1 MKSLSYTILTLMLII
16 GSHLPSLGQR
26 KFSLSVS
33 VAPTYSH
40 SDAKLVVPIADPAT
54 QLPSTEVVTKA
65 HSVGYSFGV
74 MGRYDFSA
82 KWSVS
87 TGLWVTH
94 SLSSSI
100 DVNENGSSFTL
111 TYPYSHPFTF
121 AYKIPLLINY
131 RPLTTRL
138 SPYLSAGATGD
149 IRSKTYAILGD
160 GQEIPVSFG
169 KAMVVTPLLGLGGSY
184 RFNDRISLIVQ
195 PTIQYD
201 VQSRPSYEY
210 SHTYQLSL
218 QTQLMYHF

>member
-1 MKSLSYTILTLMLII
+1 MKSLSYTALTLMLIVGI
-16 GSHLPSLGQR
+16 HLPSLGQR

-33 VAPTYSH
+33 MAPIYGH

-54 QLPSTEVVTKA
+54 QSPSTEVVTNA
-65 HSVGYSFGV
+65 HSVGYSFGL
-74 MGRYDFSA
+74 MGRYDFSE

-87 TGLWVTH
+87 TGLWATN
-94 SLSSSI
+94 SLTSTI
-100 DVNENGSSFTL
+100 DASENGSPSTL
-111 TYPYSHPFTF
+111 TYTNRHPLTF
-121 AYKIPLLINY
+121 VYKIPLLINY

-138 SPYLSAGATGD
+138 SPYLSAGASGD
-149 IRSKTYAILGD
+149 IRSKSYVILGN
-160 GQEIPVSFG
+160 GEEIPVSFG

-184 RFNDRISLIVQ
+184 RFNDRLSLIVQ

-210 SHTYQLSL
+210 FHIYQLSL

>member
-1 MKSLSYTILTLMLII
+1 MKSVIYTAFTLVLII
-16 GSHLPSLGQR
+16 GSRLPSLGQH
-26 KFSLSVS
+26 KFSISVS
-33 VAPTYSH
+33 LAPIYSH
-40 SDAKLVVPIADPAT
+40 SDTKVVLPIADPAA

-65 HSVGYSFGV
+65 HGVGYSFGL
-74 MGRYDFSA
+74 MGRYSFSE

-87 TGLWVTH
+87 TGIWATH

-100 DVNENGSSFTL
+100 AVNQNGSPFTL

-138 SPYLSAGATGD
+138 SPYFSAGATGD
-149 IRSKTYAILGD
+149 IRSKTYAILGN
-160 GQEIPVSFG
+160 GQEIPVTFG
-169 KAMVVTPLLGLGGSY
+169 KAVVITPLLGLGGSY
-184 RFNDRISLIVQ
+184 RFSDRLSLIVQ

-201 VQSRPSYEY
+201 VQSRPSYDY
-210 SHTYQLSL
+210 AHVYQLSL